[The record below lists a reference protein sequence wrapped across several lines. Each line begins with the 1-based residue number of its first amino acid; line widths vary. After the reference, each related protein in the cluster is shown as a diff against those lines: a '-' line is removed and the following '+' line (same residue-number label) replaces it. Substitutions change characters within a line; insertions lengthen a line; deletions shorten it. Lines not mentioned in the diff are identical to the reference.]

1 VIEWNVAAVAVK
13 ALLYGTCLTASG
25 GVLFL
30 TIFGTLLNEAER
42 GRVVQF
48 TRAMAVAALYAT
60 IARVMVLSGMLG
72 GDVASLWDWSV
83 IQIVLEGSE
92 GEAAAVRAI
101 GLIGI
106 AAFSFKTGGAQAVAL
121 LGAVLTAGSFALTG
135 HTGSVGPGNLPRLV
149 VAGHVLAVSYWI
161 GALVPLFTLSS
172 SPEFARVGTILKRF
186 GDIAAFVVGGLI
198 AAGAVLLW
206 LLLGTVEAIFA
217 SDYGRLVLLKL
228 AFVVCLL
235 TLAAVNKLRLTPGVA
250 AGDRAAV
257 ARLQRSIAG
266 EMALAAAILIV
277 TATFTT
283 VVGPPE
289 LD

>member
-1 VIEWNVAAVAVK
+1 MIEWNVAAVAVK